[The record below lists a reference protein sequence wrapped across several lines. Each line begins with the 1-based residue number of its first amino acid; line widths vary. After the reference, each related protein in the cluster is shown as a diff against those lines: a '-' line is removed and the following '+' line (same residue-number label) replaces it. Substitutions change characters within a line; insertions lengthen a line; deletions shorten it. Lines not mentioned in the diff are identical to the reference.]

1 MLIKPVFF
9 DVVVVLVVRL
19 PKLYPLIN
27 LPSSLT
33 NFTMFKFI
41 LNHQVTAVL
50 LCIGGIVMMAYAEG
64 FEGPNAAGVILSI
77 AAAIGA
83 ALYKV
88 TSEVLLGS
96 QTQPTCVAP
105 VRKCML

>member
-1 MLIKPVFF
+1 
-9 DVVVVLVVRL
+9 
-19 PKLYPLIN
+19 
-27 LPSSLT
+27 
-33 NFTMFKFI
+33 
-41 LNHQVTAVL
+41 
-50 LCIGGIVMMAYAEG
+50 MMAYAEG
-64 FEGPNAAGVILSI
+64 FEGPNAAGVILSV

-88 TSEVLLGS
+88 TSKGPVGS

>member
-1 MLIKPVFF
+1 
-9 DVVVVLVVRL
+9 
-19 PKLYPLIN
+19 
-27 LPSSLT
+27 
-33 NFTMFKFI
+33 
-41 LNHQVTAVL
+41 
-50 LCIGGIVMMAYAEG
+50 MMAYAEG
-64 FEGPNAAGVILSI
+64 FEGPNATGVILSV

-96 QTQPTCVAP
+96 QMQPKCVAP